1 MILHQ
6 MRMLNGK
13 VLFEGRMKV
22 FRRSDRCKR
31 LYAEMRKGHR
41 KMGGRLR

>member
-41 KMGGRLR
+41 RWGGRLR

>member
-31 LYAEMRKGHR
+31 LYAEMRNR
-41 KMGGRLR
+41 RWGGRLR

>member
-13 VLFEGRMKV
+13 PLWDGRMKV
-22 FRRSDRCKR
+22 FRRSDKSKR
-31 LYAEMRKGHR
+31 RYEDMAKMRKYN
-41 KMGGRLR
+41 

>member
-13 VLFEGRMKV
+13 VLWDGRMKV
-22 FRRSDRCKR
+22 FRRSDKSKR
-31 LYAEMRKGHR
+31 RYEDMAKMRKYN
-41 KMGGRLR
+41 